1 MKLSKPLK
9 TLRLEQCMY
18 FWWDPR
24 IDPREPEYDPDF
36 DPRQPNNNK
45 RVSTPAFLVNRV

>member
-1 MKLSKPLK
+1 MELSKPLK
-9 TLRLEQCMY
+9 TLRLDQCMY

-36 DPRQPNNNK
+36 DPLDGGL
-45 RVSTPAFLVNRV
+45 FLCYTA